1 LQTLVRAAIRPDE
14 QIHFG
19 GHGKPIQS
27 TGGEGTC
34 RDDHAPAG
42 MVFDIAGRVDAK
54 HSQSISINMAKVK
67 SFGERIADALV
78 EDGLLTT
85 KQIEELLEQ
94 QKKEGARLIKL
105 IIDKAYVS
113 DQDLAVSMGRVLN
126 VPPVNLARIAIPP
139 EIFELLPRDTAYNHK
154 VIPVSRLEN
163 KLFLAMADPLNVLA
177 LDDVK
182 RLTRLEIT
190 PLIASE
196 KAILEKLNAID
207 ASKSSSMEDI
217 IEDAAKQREA
227 DEEAGTIENIREAV
241 EDVNLDRLAASTEEA
256 PVIKLANLI
265 VLQAIKDRASD
276 IHLEPFEKTVRLRYR
291 VDGVLIDAT
300 PPPKQMQ
307 LALASRFK
315 IMSNLDIAERRLP
328 QDGRM
333 RVKVSGRDFDLRV
346 SVLPTVHGEKIVLRV
361 LDKTN
366 LSASVDK
373 LGLDPETFKQFRNA
387 IDAPHGLILVT
398 GPTGSGKTTTLYSAL
413 NELNNPIYNIVT
425 VEDPVE
431 FQIAGINQVP
441 TKKEIG
447 LTFASALRSILRQDP
462 DIIMIGEIR
471 DTETAE
477 IAIEAALTG
486 HQVLSTMHCN
496 DAPGAIARL
505 DDMGIAPFLISSS
518 VILSCAQRLIR
529 RICSHCK
536 EPVTYPPKMFE
547 DLGIDPAMFA
557 GMQLFRGHGCERCK
571 NSGYAGRMAIIEA
584 MTMSDQIRK
593 LIIARANT
601 RELAKVAISQGMR
614 TLRMAA
620 LDRARDG
627 VSTLEQVLVMTSSH

>member
-1 LQTLVRAAIRPDE
+1 
-14 QIHFG
+14 
-19 GHGKPIQS
+19 
-27 TGGEGTC
+27 
-34 RDDHAPAG
+34 
-42 MVFDIAGRVDAK
+42 
-54 HSQSISINMAKVK
+54 MAKVK

-78 EDGLLTT
+78 EDGLLTP
-85 KQIEELLEQ
+85 QQVEALLEE
-94 QKKEGARLIKL
+94 QKRGGTRLVKL
-105 IIDKAYVS
+105 IVEKSYVS
-113 DQDLAVSMGRVLN
+113 EQDLTVSMGRVLN
-126 VPPVNLARIAIPP
+126 VPSVNLGRLTIPA
-139 EIFELLPRDTAYNHK
+139 EISDLLPRDAAHNYK
-154 VIPVSRLEN
+154 VVPISRLEN

-182 RLTRLEIT
+182 RLTRLEIA

-196 KAILEKLNAID
+196 KAILDKLTAID
-207 ASKSSSMEDI
+207 SAKGGSMEDI
-217 IEDAAKQREA
+217 ILDAEKQREN
-227 DEEAGTIENIREAV
+227 EEDASV
-241 EDVNLDRLAASTEEA
+241 ETVTETLEEVNLDQLAASSGEA

-265 VLQAIKDRASD
+265 VVQAIKDHASD
-276 IHLEPFEKTVRLRYR
+276 VHLEPFEKTMRLRYR

-300 PPPKQMQ
+300 PPPKQLQ

-315 IMSNLDIAERRLP
+315 IMSSLDIAERRLP

-333 RVKVSGRDFDLRV
+333 RVKVSGKDFDLRV

-366 LSASVDK
+366 LSASIDK
-373 LGLDPETFKQFRNA
+373 LGLDVDTFKQVKAA

-431 FQIAGINQVP
+431 FQIPGINQVP
-441 TKKEIG
+441 TKKDIG
-447 LTFASALRSILRQDP
+447 LTFANALRSILRQDP

-529 RICSHCK
+529 RICPHCK
-536 EPVTYPPKMFE
+536 EPVTYPAKMFE
-547 DLGIDPAMFA
+547 DLGLDPASLNGA
-557 GMQLFRGHGCERCK
+557 QLYRGRGCERCK
-571 NSGYAGRMAIIEA
+571 NSGYSGRMAVIEA
-584 MTMSDQIRK
+584 MTISDPIRK
-593 LIIARANT
+593 LIISRANT
-601 RELAKVAISQGMR
+601 RELGKVAVTEGMR
-614 TLRMAA
+614 TLRMVA
-620 LDRARDG
+620 LDRAREG
-627 VSTLEQVLVMTSSH
+627 VSTLEQVMVMTSAH

>member
-1 LQTLVRAAIRPDE
+1 
-14 QIHFG
+14 
-19 GHGKPIQS
+19 
-27 TGGEGTC
+27 
-34 RDDHAPAG
+34 
-42 MVFDIAGRVDAK
+42 
-54 HSQSISINMAKVK
+54 MAKVK

-78 EDGLLTT
+78 EDGLLTA
-85 KQIEELLEQ
+85 QQVESLLEE
-94 QKKEGARLIKL
+94 QKKGGTRLVKL
-105 IIDKAYVS
+105 IIEKAYVS
-113 DQDLAVSMGRVLN
+113 EQDLTVSMGRVLN
-126 VPPVNLARIAIPP
+126 VPSINLARLTVPLDIAD
-139 EIFELLPRDTAYNHK
+139 LLPRDAAHNYK
-154 VIPVSRLEN
+154 VVPISRLEN

-182 RLTRLEIT
+182 RLTRLEIA

-196 KAILEKLNAID
+196 KAIVDKLAAID
-207 ASKSSSMEDI
+207 SAKGGSMEDI
-217 IEDAAKQREA
+217 IQDAKKQREEDEDAAIETIKETL
-227 DEEAGTIENIREAV
+227 EE
-241 EDVNLDRLAASTEEA
+241 VNLDQLAASSGEA

-265 VLQAIKDRASD
+265 VVQAIKDHASD
-276 IHLEPFEKTVRLRYR
+276 VHLEPFEKTMRLRYR

-315 IMSNLDIAERRLP
+315 IMSSLDIAERRLP

-333 RVKVSGRDFDLRV
+333 RVRVGGKDYDLRV

-366 LSASVDK
+366 LSASIDK
-373 LGLDPETFKQFRNA
+373 LGLDAETFKQVKNA
-387 IDAPHGLILVT
+387 IEAPHGLILVT

-431 FQIAGINQVP
+431 FQIPGINQVP

-447 LTFASALRSILRQDP
+447 LTFANALRSILRQDQ

-518 VILSCAQRLIR
+518 VILSCAQRLMR
-529 RICSHCK
+529 RICPHCK

-547 DLGIDPAMFA
+547 DLGIDPATLE
-557 GMQLFRGHGCERCK
+557 GLQLYRGRGCERCK
-571 NSGYAGRMAIIEA
+571 NSGYSGRLAVIEA
-584 MTMSDQIRK
+584 MTISDQIRK
-593 LIIARANT
+593 LVIARANT

-614 TLRMAA
+614 TLRMVAM
-620 LDRARDG
+620 DRAREG

>member
-1 LQTLVRAAIRPDE
+1 
-14 QIHFG
+14 
-19 GHGKPIQS
+19 
-27 TGGEGTC
+27 
-34 RDDHAPAG
+34 
-42 MVFDIAGRVDAK
+42 
-54 HSQSISINMAKVK
+54 MAKVK

-78 EDGLLTT
+78 EDGLLGAN
-85 KQIEELLEQ
+85 QVEELLEQ
-94 QKKEGARLIKL
+94 QKKEGARLVKL
-105 IIDKAYVS
+105 IVDKAYVS
-113 DQDLAVSMGRVLN
+113 EQDLAVCMGRVLN
-126 VPPVNLARIAIPP
+126 VTPIN
-139 EIFELLPRDTAYNHK
+139 LPRAFVPPDLVELFPRETMHTHR
-154 VIPVSRLEN
+154 VVPISRLEN
-163 KLFLAMADPLNVLA
+163 RLFLAMADPLNVLA

-182 RLTRLEIT
+182 RITKLEIT

-196 KAILEKLNAID
+196 KAIADKLAALD
-207 ASKSSSMEDI
+207 AAKSGSMEDI
-217 IEDAAKQREA
+217 IQDAQKQQEAEA
-227 DEEAGTIENIREAV
+227 DDDAVENIRETV
-241 EDVNLDRLAASTEEA
+241 EDVSIDKLAASGEEA
-256 PVIKLANLI
+256 PVIKLANLMI
-265 VLQAIKDRASD
+265 VQAIKDRASD
-276 IHLEPFEKTVRLRYR
+276 IHLEPFEKNMRLRYR

-315 IMSNLDIAERRLP
+315 IMSSLDIAERRLP

-333 RVKVSGRDFDLRV
+333 RVKVGGKDYDLRV
-346 SVLPTVHGEKIVLRV
+346 SILPTVHGEKIVLRV

-366 LSASVDK
+366 LTASIDK
-373 LGLDPETFKQFRNA
+373 LGLDPETFKNFKAA

-413 NELNNPIYNIVT
+413 NELNSPVYNIIT

-431 FQIAGINQVP
+431 FQIPGINQVP
-441 TKKEIG
+441 TKKDIG
-447 LTFASALRSILRQDP
+447 LSFANALRSILRQDP

-518 VILSCAQRLIR
+518 VILSCAQRLMR

-536 EPVTYPPKMFE
+536 EPVTYPDKMFN
-547 DLGIDPAMFA
+547 DLAIEPSTFNGV
-557 GMQLFRGHGCERCK
+557 QLFRGRGCDRCK

-584 MTMSDQIRK
+584 MNINDQIRK
-593 LIIARANT
+593 LIIARAST
-601 RELAKVAISQGMR
+601 REMAKVAVNQGMK
-614 TLRMAA
+614 TLRMVG
-620 LDRARDG
+620 LDRAREG
-627 VSTLEQVLVMTSSH
+627 ISTLEQVLVVTSAH

>member
-1 LQTLVRAAIRPDE
+1 
-14 QIHFG
+14 
-19 GHGKPIQS
+19 
-27 TGGEGTC
+27 
-34 RDDHAPAG
+34 
-42 MVFDIAGRVDAK
+42 
-54 HSQSISINMAKVK
+54 MAKIK
-67 SFGERIADALV
+67 SFAERIADALV
-78 EDGLLTT
+78 EDGLLSTT
-85 KQIEELLEQ
+85 QIEELLER
-94 QKKEGARLIKL
+94 QKKEGARLVKL
-105 IIDKAYVS
+105 LIDKDKQYVS
-113 DQDLAVSMGRVLN
+113 PDDLAVCMGRVLN
-126 VPPVNLARIAIPP
+126 VPPIN
-139 EIFELLPRDTAYNHK
+139 LPRVNIPVEIVELIPRDIAHNHK
-154 VIPVSRLEN
+154 LVPVSRLDN
-163 KLFLAMADPLNVLA
+163 RLFVAMVDPLNVLA

-182 RLTRLEIT
+182 RITKMEIS
-190 PLIASE
+190 PMIASE
-196 KAILEKLNAID
+196 KAIADKLQAID
-207 ASKSSSMEDI
+207 SAKSGSMEDLI
-217 IEDAAKQREA
+217 QDAKNRGDDSES
-227 DEEAGTIENIREAV
+227 IEAV
-241 EDVNLDRLAASTEEA
+241 QDAKEDVSLDALAASGEEA

-276 IHLEPFEKTVRLRYR
+276 VHLEPFERVMRLRYR
-291 VDGVLIDAT
+291 VDGSLVDAT

-346 SVLPTVHGEKIVLRV
+346 SILPTVHGEKIVLRV
-361 LDKTN
+361 LDKSN
-366 LSASVDK
+366 LSASLDK
-373 LGLDPETFKQFRNA
+373 LGLDEGTFRQFKTA

-413 NELNNPIYNIVT
+413 NELNNPTWNIIT

-431 FQIAGINQVP
+431 FQIPGINQVP

-447 LTFASALRSILRQDP
+447 LTFANALRSILRQDP

-518 VILSCAQRLIR
+518 VILSCAQRLLR

-536 EPVTYPPKMFE
+536 EPVTYPMKMYE
-547 DLGIDPAMFA
+547 DLGIDPATLE
-557 GMQLFRGHGCERCK
+557 GVQLFRGRGCDRCK
-571 NSGYAGRMAIIEA
+571 NSGYVGRMAIIEA
-584 MTMSDQIRK
+584 MTITDQIRK
-593 LIIARANT
+593 LIIARSST
-601 RELAKVAISQGMR
+601 REMAKLAVNQGMR
-614 TLRMAA
+614 TLRMVG
-620 LDRARDG
+620 LDRARDAS
-627 VSTLEQVLVMTSSH
+627 STLEQVLLATSAY